1 MAFKM
6 KGHTLPGIKQ
16 SKEGKAAD
24 GRAKSS
30 AFQKPGPPGFLGN
43 LMKGKGALGLLNP
56 MGAIASRM
64 GAFGKKGRGGPGV
77 RPAAVPGQ
85 QPVQPDGMA
94 PPPVAP
100 AATPAVAEEA
110 APMQKRKGAPK
121 LVGKQKNIDKNKN
134 GKIDAGDFKAMKNGP
149 TKKSKY

>member
-6 KGHTLPGIKQ
+6 NGHTLPGIKQ
-16 SKEGKAAD
+16 SKEGKMAD

-30 AFQKPGPPGFLGN
+30 ALQFNLPDPLNLFGGNQNNCPP
-43 LMKGKGALGLLNP
+43 AQT
-56 MGAIASRM
+56 R
-64 GAFGKKGRGGPGV
+64 
-77 RPAAVPGQ
+77 AVPG
-85 QPVQPDGMA
+85 A
-94 PPPVAP
+94 PPPKPPGPAPTTSAPVVAP
-100 AATPAVAEEA
+100 PPQAAPAVAEEA
-110 APMQKRKGAPK
+110 PAITMKKNL

>member
-1 MAFKM
+1 M

-16 SKEGKAAD
+16 SKEGKMAD

-30 AFQKPGPPGFLGN
+30 ALQFGLPDPLN
-43 LMKGKGALGLLNP
+43 LFG
-56 MGAIASRM
+56 
-64 GAFGKKGRGGPGV
+64 GKKNNCP
-77 RPAAVPGQ
+77 PAQARAVPG
-85 QPVQPDGMA
+85 A
-94 PPPVAP
+94 PPPQPPGPAPTTPAP
-100 AATPAVAEEA
+100 AAPVVAPAVAEEA
-110 APMQKRKGAPK
+110 PPTTMKKKLKVGAPK

>member
-6 KGHTLPGIKQ
+6 NGHTLPGIKQ
-16 SKEGKAAD
+16 SKEGKMAD

-30 AFQKPGPPGFLGN
+30 ALQFSLPDPLNLFGGN
-43 LMKGKGALGLLNP
+43 QNNCPTAQT
-56 MGAIASRM
+56 R
-64 GAFGKKGRGGPGV
+64 
-77 RPAAVPGQ
+77 AVPG
-85 QPVQPDGMA
+85 A
-94 PPPVAP
+94 PPPKPPGPAPTTSAPVVAP
-100 AATPAVAEEA
+100 PPPVAVAEEA
-110 APMQKRKGAPK
+110 PAITMKKNLKVGVPK

>member
-16 SKEGKAAD
+16 SKEGKMAD

-30 AFQKPGPPGFLGN
+30 ALQFGLPDPLN
-43 LMKGKGALGLLNP
+43 LFG
-56 MGAIASRM
+56 
-64 GAFGKKGRGGPGV
+64 GKKNNCPPAGA

-85 QPVQPDGMA
+85 K
-94 PPPVAP
+94 PPPPAGPAPTTPAP
-100 AATPAVAEEA
+100 AAAVAAPAVAEEA
-110 APMQKRKGAPK
+110 VPTMMKKKLKVGAPK